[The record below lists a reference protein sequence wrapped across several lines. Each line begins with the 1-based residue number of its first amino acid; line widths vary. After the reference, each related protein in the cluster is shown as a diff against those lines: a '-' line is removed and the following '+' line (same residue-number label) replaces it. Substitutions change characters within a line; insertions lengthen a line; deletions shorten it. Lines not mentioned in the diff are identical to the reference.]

1 MSAHQPDRAIR
12 GPLGA
17 SINQGALWPS
27 LVRFPFDENNDRFWC
42 IPSQCLSEA
51 TDGSRIEVEGR
62 PTSWRRGQSVEG
74 GGKRRIFAIGIW
86 VTQRLLAPL
95 LISG

>member
-1 MSAHQPDRAIR
+1 MTGFGVYQANACQR
-12 GPLGA
+12 PLMEVG
-17 SINQGALWPS
+17 
-27 LVRFPFDENNDRFWC
+27 
-42 IPSQCLSEA
+42 
-51 TDGSRIEVEGR
+51 IEVEGR